1 MSPHIRAAV
10 LTDLDPLLALIHGA
24 YRGDSARRG
33 WTHEAD
39 LLDGQRTDADALR
52 SALASPAER
61 ILVAQAGDRL
71 LGCVQVSDRS
81 GGTAYV
87 GLLSVDPEH
96 QARSLGRQLLTAAES
111 AAATEFAASRIEM
124 TVIRLRSEL
133 IAYYQRRGYA
143 LTGEDRPFPSADPR
157 FGLPR
162 RADLSFVVMAKT
174 L

>member
-10 LTDLDPLLALIHGA
+10 LTDLDRLLTLIHGA

-39 LLDGQRTDADALR
+39 LLDGQRTDSEALLE
-52 SALASPAER
+52 ALKSPAER

-87 GLLSVDPEH
+87 GLLSVDPEV
-96 QARSLGRQLLTAAES
+96 QALSLGKQLLAAAEQI
-111 AAATEFAASRIEM
+111 AAAEFAANRVEM
-124 TVIRLRSEL
+124 TVICQRSEL

-143 LTGEDRPFPSADPR
+143 LTGEERPFPSADPR
-157 FGLPR
+157 FGRPR
-162 RADLSFVVMAKT
+162 RDDLNFVVMMKT